1 MNTTEQ
7 NAWTLVKEVIVS
19 FLGKDRK
26 ANSEEIV
33 WNMLKSFEK
42 QNVNMSLKIH
52 FLKSHLEFFP
62 SQFSSISDEHGE
74 RFHQT
79 MQIIEKLYQGRA
91 DPHMLADFCWRL

>member
-1 MNTTEQ
+1 M
-7 NAWTLVKEVIVS
+7 VKEVS

-26 ANSEEIV
+26 PNSEEIV
-33 WNMLKSFEK
+33 WNMLKNFEK

-62 SQFSSISDEHGE
+62 SKFSSISDE

-79 MQIIEKLYQGRA
+79 MQIIEKGYQGRA
-91 DPHMLADFCWRL
+91 DPHMLADFC